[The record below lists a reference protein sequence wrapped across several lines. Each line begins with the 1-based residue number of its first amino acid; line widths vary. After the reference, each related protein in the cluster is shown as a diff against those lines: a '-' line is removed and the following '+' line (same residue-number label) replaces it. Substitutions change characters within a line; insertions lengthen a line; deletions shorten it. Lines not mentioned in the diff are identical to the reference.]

1 MTNLEFED
9 VEVLASQEFL
19 PVIVGSDLGAF
30 GLARSF
36 YEEWGI
42 RPVIVARTVLGPIK
56 DTRIAQILTVK
67 TAESEAVL
75 GSAALGS
82 ADPALPAHEEAAEED
97 RANAAIIDYLLS
109 FGEFMASRE
118 PEVQPILIAN
128 SDTYIIEI
136 QKRAAELSRWY
147 SWASP
152 SLEQIEI
159 TNSKQGFFDLAK
171 QYDLPVPE
179 TLELNLDDGVERAL
193 EAVATADF
201 PFPLI
206 VKASQSYGYEHLSW
220 PGKAK
225 VYTASD
231 AVHLRAILTDLEA
244 HTAGVPE
251 ARRFVVQPRVSG
263 NDTFNLSITAYVDRH
278 GKVTFLGGAHVLLED
293 HMPTALGNPAAMIT
307 ERYSGIY
314 ADVVRFLEGVGWH
327 GFGNFDLKIDSKTG
341 RPYFFEINPRIGR
354 NLYYNTAAGN
364 NPMRA
369 FVADMLGGNLQLDA
383 GVPEKILYS
392 VVPRSLLLTY
402 TRGEVR
408 KEVLSLIMQ
417 NRFVNPFLA
426 PGDRELS
433 VRYVRRRLYVL
444 AHTLNHWRK
453 FLKYYPPSAFKTLSV
468 ESFATV
474 EIRD

>member
-75 GSAALGS
+75 GSVALGS

-206 VKASQSYGYEHLSW
+206 VKATQSYGYEHLSW

-225 VYTASD
+225 VYTATDGSD
-231 AVHLRAILTDLEA
+231 LRAILTDLEA
-244 HTAGVPE
+244 HTAGVAE
-251 ARRFVVQPRVSG
+251 ARHFVVQPRISG
-263 NDTFNLSITAYVDRH
+263 NDTFNLSITAYVDRR
-278 GKVTFLGGAHVLLED
+278 GKVTFLGSAHVLLED
-293 HMPTALGNPAAMIT
+293 HMPTALGNAAAMLT
-307 ERYSGIY
+307 ERYSGLY
-314 ADVVRFLEGVGWH
+314 AGVVRFLEGIGWH
-327 GFGNFDLKIDSKTG
+327 GFANLDIKIDSLSG
-341 RPYFFEINPRIGR
+341 RHYYFEVNPRIGR
-354 NLYYNTAAGN
+354 NLYSNTAAGN

-369 FVADMLGGNLQLDA
+369 FVADMLGENYQLDPSA
-383 GVPEKILYS
+383 PEAVVYS
-392 VVPRSLLLTY
+392 VVPRSLLLVY

-408 KEVLSLIMQ
+408 KEVLSLIAKG
-417 NRFVNPFLA
+417 RYKNPFLA

-433 VRYVRRRLYVL
+433 ARYARRRLYVL
-444 AHTLNHWRK
+444 AHTVNHWRK
-453 FLKYYPPSAFKTLSV
+453 FLKHFPPSALKNLGE
-468 ESFATV
+468 ESFSTV
-474 EIRD
+474 DFRG